1 MERFP
6 FEPAHRFPVD
16 EYGKGTILSLAK
28 REHPD
33 RRLGGQGQIGWEK
46 EGHLFGSQC
55 RLAHQD
61 QQEEDRKPSPAQG
74 CIDHA

>member
-1 MERFP
+1 LKRFP

-16 EYGKGTILSLAK
+16 EHWKGPILSLAK
-28 REHPD
+28 REHLD

-46 EGHLFGSQC
+46 EGHLFRSQC

-61 QQEEDRKPSPAQG
+61 QQEEDRKPSPAQED
-74 CIDHA
+74 IDHA